1 LRLKSY
7 YDFLLISKALQI
19 QMKSRINQ
27 SILHDTL
34 ASLWTQFRAAF
45 MVPVID
51 RKSATSKKDS
61 DFERWLHH
69 DPFVIRNPG
78 NRYGER
84 SPGYATRSG
93 LGSLEIGAAD
103 D

>member
-1 LRLKSY
+1 
-7 YDFLLISKALQI
+7 
-19 QMKSRINQ
+19 MKSRTNQ
-27 SILHDTL
+27 SILRDTL
-34 ASLWTQFRAAF
+34 ASLWTQLHAAF
-45 MVPVID
+45 MVLVID
-51 RKSATSKKDS
+51 REIETTKRDS
-61 DFERWLHH
+61 DFESWLRR